1 LIFTATKTPTHQIII
16 RPNQNIHFKDIGTSD
31 QSSVAQSSSKI
42 SPSILAIQMKICRF
56 MASTKKIFNKI
67 ISVPSININ
76 LTNKRNETV
85 AMEYLDRND
94 SLDNMIF
101 YLEKFLEKGADLDI
115 KDINGRNYYE
125 IISYNLSISR
135 NNDRLQTLNKFEKY
149 LMTESSLA
157 QNKLSFRENENEI
170 NKDFKLYLRK
180 WDFKTKKQK
189 YNLSR

>member
-1 LIFTATKTPTHQIII
+1 
-16 RPNQNIHFKDIGTSD
+16 
-31 QSSVAQSSSKI
+31 
-42 SPSILAIQMKICRF
+42 
-56 MASTKKIFNKI
+56 
-67 ISVPSININ
+67 
-76 LTNKRNETV
+76 
-85 AMEYLDRND
+85 MEYLDRND